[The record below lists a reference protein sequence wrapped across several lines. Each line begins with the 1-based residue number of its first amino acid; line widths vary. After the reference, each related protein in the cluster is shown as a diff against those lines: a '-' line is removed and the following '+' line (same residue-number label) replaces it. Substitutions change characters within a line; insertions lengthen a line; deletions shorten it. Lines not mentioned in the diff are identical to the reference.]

1 MQFQQLSA
9 FKAVYELGTVT
20 AAADFIHITQPAAS
34 RLISSLERNVGF
46 KLFQRVKGRLLPTE
60 KGKAFYLE
68 VSKAYS
74 ALESLSESAA
84 DIKQSNVGSLHIS
97 AFPLLSVCYLPQLLA
112 NYLKSKNRINL
123 SLKTYRSEEVQ
134 RRTALQVC
142 DIGFSVL
149 PPITDGVAS
158 LEVSCECV
166 CLLPPNSTLQN
177 KEVITPADLIDSQLI
192 SGEKDDVQRLIDN
205 AFKRSK
211 VKMNEII
218 EVSLASSIASFV
230 AEGVGV
236 AIVDPFTAHYAQQ
249 LEDKVSYGPFHPK
262 VLFTFF
268 ILYPSL
274 KGRSEIVDDFI
285 RSFFSY
291 ASKQGIKLM
300 SKGYDHST

>member
-1 MQFQQLSA
+1 MQFQQLNA

-34 RLISSLERNVGF
+34 RLISSLELNVGF
-46 KLFQRVKGRLLPTE
+46 KLFQRVKGRLLPTA

-112 NYLKSKNRINL
+112 HYLKSKNKINL

-134 RRTALQVC
+134 RRTALQAC

-149 PPITDGVAS
+149 PPITKGVAS
-158 LEVSCECV
+158 VEVSCECV
-166 CLLPPNSTLQN
+166 CLLPPNSPLQQ
-177 KEVITPADLIDSQLI
+177 KTVIEPIDLINSQLI
-192 SGEKDDVQRLIDN
+192 SGEKDDLQRLIDS
-205 AFKRSK
+205 AFKRAK
-211 VKMNEII
+211 VQVNEVI

-230 AEGVGV
+230 AQGVGV

-249 LEDKVSYGPFHPK
+249 LEATVQYRAFQPK
-262 VLFTFF
+262 VLFKFF

-274 KGRSEIVDDFI
+274 KIRSETIDDFI
-285 RSFFSY
+285 LLFFSY
-291 ASKQGIKLM
+291 ARKQGIKLK
-300 SKGYDHST
+300 SKEYDHLI